1 LNLFGHHRSTN
12 IGNGRKGMSGA
23 SQEKNSASFDRETYV
38 KMLITIARADKENG
52 PPEYRFIRKQ
62 AIQMGV
68 NYEKVLRE
76 TKPDFDIGTHQVSRL
91 TAMRVLKD
99 AIMIASMDGNF
110 TLPEKLKIYTYAER
124 LDIPRSDVDTLEVLV
139 GELKALDERWKELVA
154 GHTDE

>member
-1 LNLFGHHRSTN
+1 
-12 IGNGRKGMSGA
+12 MSGD
-23 SQEKNSASFDRETYV
+23 SQEKSSASFDRETYL
-38 KMLITIARADKENG
+38 KMLITIARADKDNG
-52 PPEYRFIRKQ
+52 PPEYRFIRRQ

-76 TKPDFDIGTHQVSRL
+76 TDPDFDIGTHKVSRL

-110 TLPEKLKIYTYAER
+110 TLPEKQKIYTYAER
-124 LDIPRSDVDTLEVLV
+124 LDIPRTDVDTLEVLV

>member
-1 LNLFGHHRSTN
+1 
-12 IGNGRKGMSGA
+12 MSGA
-23 SQEKNSASFDRETYV
+23 SQEKSSASFDRETYV

-52 PPEYRFIRKQ
+52 PPEYRFIRRQ

-76 TKPDFDIGTHQVSRL
+76 TDPDFDIGTHSVSRL

-110 TLPEKLKIYTYAER
+110 TLPEKQKIYTYAER
-124 LDIPRSDVDTLEVLV
+124 LDIPRTDVDTLEVLV

-154 GHTDE
+154 GHPNE